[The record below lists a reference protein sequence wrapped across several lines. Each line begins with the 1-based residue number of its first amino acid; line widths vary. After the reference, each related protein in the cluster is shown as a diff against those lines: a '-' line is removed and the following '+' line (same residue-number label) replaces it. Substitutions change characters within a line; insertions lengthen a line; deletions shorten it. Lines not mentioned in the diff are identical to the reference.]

1 MISSINTNQ
10 ANGLQNLTNI
20 KTSKYTQGKESEG
33 NKGEQNIGIN
43 TRSGKNLLEKV
54 DLVEL
59 RKYAEYAGE
68 SNITDDDIRYGLI
81 YGRSVIADYLA

>member
-1 MISSINTNQ
+1 MNISSVRESS
-10 ANGLQNLTNI
+10 LQNLTNI
-20 KTSKYTQGKESEG
+20 NVSKYAS
-33 NKGEQNIGIN
+33 NKDLNQNQEVENLGIN
-43 TRSGKNLLEKV
+43 TRSSKNVLQNI

>member
-1 MISSINTNQ
+1 MISSVRQSNN
-10 ANGLQNLTNI
+10 LQNLTNLNI
-20 KTSKYTQGKESEG
+20 SKYAPKKDSSQTEVVE
-33 NKGEQNIGIN
+33 NLGIN
-43 TRSGKNLLEKV
+43 TKSNNNMLQKL

-59 RKYAEYAGE
+59 RKYAELAGE

>member
-1 MISSINTNQ
+1 MISSVRQSNN
-10 ANGLQNLTNI
+10 LQNLTSLNI
-20 KTSKYTQGKESEG
+20 AKYAPKKESNASEVVE
-33 NKGEQNIGIN
+33 NLGIN
-43 TRSGKNLLEKV
+43 TKSDRNMLQKL

-59 RKYAEYAGE
+59 KKYAELAGE

>member
-1 MISSINTNQ
+1 MISSINTNRSES
-10 ANGLQNLTNI
+10 LQNLTNVN
-20 KTSKYTQGKESEG
+20 TSKYRSDNGSGVEER
-33 NKGEQNIGIN
+33 EENIGIN

-59 RKYAEYAGE
+59 RKYAESAGE
-68 SNITDDDIRYGLI
+68 FNITDDDIRYGLI

>member
-1 MISSINTNQ
+1 MISSINTN
-10 ANGLQNLTNI
+10 AAGNLQNLTNVNI
-20 KTSKYTQGKESEG
+20 SKYKSSNGSEGKE
-33 NKGEQNIGIN
+33 EQENIGIN
-43 TRSGKNLLEKV
+43 TRSSKNLLEKV

-68 SNITDDDIRYGLI
+68 LNITDDDIRYGLI

>member
-1 MISSINTNQ
+1 MISSVNQ
-10 ANGLQNLTNI
+10 NRVNNLQNFTSINI
-20 KTSKYTQGKESEG
+20 SKYAEKKDL
-33 NKGEQNIGIN
+33 NQNQEVENLGIN
-43 TRSGKNLLEKV
+43 TRNDKNVLQNI

>member
-1 MISSINTNQ
+1 MISSVRQSNN
-10 ANGLQNLTNI
+10 LQNLTSLNI
-20 KTSKYTQGKESEG
+20 AKYAPKKDSNASEVVE
-33 NKGEQNIGIN
+33 NLGIN
-43 TRSGKNLLEKV
+43 VKSDRNMLQKL

-59 RKYAEYAGE
+59 KKYAELAGE

>member
-1 MISSINTNQ
+1 MISSVRQSNN
-10 ANGLQNLTNI
+10 LQNLTNLNI
-20 KTSKYTQGKESEG
+20 SKYAPKKASNHSEVVE
-33 NKGEQNIGIN
+33 NLGIN
-43 TRSGKNLLEKV
+43 TKSDINMLQNL

-59 RKYAEYAGE
+59 KKYAELAGE

>member
-1 MISSINTNQ
+1 MISSIKQSNN
-10 ANGLQNLTNI
+10 LQNLTNLNI
-20 KTSKYTQGKESEG
+20 SKYAPKKDSNPSEVVE
-33 NKGEQNIGIN
+33 NLGIN
-43 TRSGKNLLEKV
+43 VKSDRNMLQKL

-59 RKYAEYAGE
+59 KKYAELAGE

>member
-1 MISSINTNQ
+1 MISSVRQSNN
-10 ANGLQNLTNI
+10 LQNLTSLNI
-20 KTSKYTQGKESEG
+20 AKYAPKKESNASEVVE
-33 NKGEQNIGIN
+33 NLGIN
-43 TRSGKNLLEKV
+43 TKSDRNILQKL

-59 RKYAEYAGE
+59 KKYAELAGE

>member
-1 MISSINTNQ
+1 MISSINQNSTSN
-10 ANGLQNLTNI
+10 LQNLTNSI
-20 KTSKYTQGKESEG
+20 GMKYKSDKSSGVNE
-33 NKGEQNIGIN
+33 EQENIGIN
-43 TRSGKNLLEKV
+43 TKLGKNVLEKI

-68 SNITDDDIRYGLI
+68 LNITDDDIRYGLI

>member
-1 MISSINTNQ
+1 MISSVRQSNN
-10 ANGLQNLTNI
+10 LQNLTNLNI
-20 KTSKYTQGKESEG
+20 SKYAPKKDSSSSNNVE
-33 NKGEQNIGIN
+33 NLGIN
-43 TRSGKNLLEKV
+43 VKSDRNMLQNL

-59 RKYAEYAGE
+59 KKYAELAGE